1 MLTEE
6 QQFMLDLRGYVVLPG
21 VLEDDLVKCLKDRI
35 QVLESDPAS
44 LPPHEREVP
53 GGPFAE
59 LIDHPAVMDL
69 LGTAIHRKRDKLRLE
84 STFYT
89 VRNYGDKGIGPHGG
103 GPTLNPNYH
112 YHFTNG
118 GIYTGMLRVVFEL
131 NEVEY
136 GKGGTIFM
144 AGSHKANFKIPKS
157 VFENPEAAIAPESR
171 LFDRYA
177 CPPGSIVAFA
187 EAVCHSGNTWENKNH
202 SRMAIFYAYNHVN
215 VRHHKPKFNPDV
227 IAGLSEERQAFFRKV
242 YHPQF
247 DTARFA

>member
-6 QQFMLDLRGYVVLPG
+6 QKFLLDLRGYVVLPG
-21 VLEDDLVKCLKDRI
+21 VLEDDLVERLKDRI
-35 QVLESDPAS
+35 AVLESDPES
-44 LPPHEREVP
+44 LPPHERELP

-59 LIDHPAVMDL
+59 LIDHPVVMDL
-69 LGTAIHRKRDKLRLE
+69 LNTAIHRKRDKLRLE

-89 VRNYGDKGIGPHGG
+89 IRNYGDKGIGPHGG

-112 YHFTNG
+112 YHFNSG
-118 GIYTGMLRVVFEL
+118 RIYTGMLRVVFEL

-136 GKGGTIFM
+136 GQGGTVFM
-144 AGSHKANFKIPKS
+144 AGSHKANFKIPQS
-157 VFENPEAAIAPESR
+157 IFENPEASLDPKSR
-171 LFDRYA
+171 LFDRYE

-202 SRMAIFYAYNHVN
+202 PRIAIFYAYNHVN
-215 VRHHKPKFNPDV
+215 VRHHKPKFNPAV
-227 IAGLSEERQAFFRKV
+227 IEALSAERRAFFREV